1 MNTVLLDAGG
11 VILNEVEY
19 EQKGAEVIVKIL
31 EKYFTNYS
39 EKQYWIDTEESAIS
53 LCPHTRKYI
62 FWKYAKNDFAV
73 YEKISDEYK
82 KAWKTANI
90 KMKLMDGID
99 VEIKKL
105 HKCFGIILAGQYGK
119 EVLDVLDN
127 YQLKECF
134 RSLLSQDDF
143 DITKPDPRYYKQIC
157 IRAGVDPNKC
167 IMVGD
172 RIDKDVIPAKANGM
186 KTVFIR
192 SGIYKNQ
199 KGRIP
204 EEYPDLVLESVN
216 GMAEKIIGKWYYQ

>member
-1 MNTVLLDAGG
+1 MNTILLDAGG
-11 VILNEVEY
+11 VILDEVEY
-19 EQKGAEVIVKIL
+19 EQKGAEVISKIL
-31 EKYFTNYS
+31 QKYVLDYS
-39 EKQYWIDTEESAIS
+39 EKQYWIDTEESALS

-62 FWKYAKNDFAV
+62 FWKYAKNDFAL
-73 YEKISDEYK
+73 YKNIIDEYI
-82 KAWKTANI
+82 KAWKTTSI

-105 HKCFGIILAGQYGK
+105 HKLFRIILAGQYGK
-119 EVLDVLDN
+119 EVFDVLNN

-134 RSLLSQDDF
+134 GSLLSQDDF
-143 DITKPDPRYYKQIC
+143 AITKPDTRYYEQIC
-157 IRAGVDPNKC
+157 IRAGVDPNQC

-172 RIDKDVIPAKANGM
+172 RIDKDVIPAKAIGM

-204 EEYPDLVLESVN
+204 EEYPDLIFESVN
-216 GMAEKIIGKWYYQ
+216 GMAEKIIEKWYH